1 MLGSWYY
8 AAFLVVEI
16 PGSGSCK
23 RKHMK
28 MSSLSSNCPHLES
41 AGEITK
47 EELIQK
53 SHGTCQDCKV
63 RGPNLWACLENR
75 CPYVGCGESHL
86 VSLLC
91 NQLLCCTQPDNPLFH
106 LQQHCLLSR
115 RQAGRQAGSRRQCLV
130 ARCTQSTVQAGGRR
144 KVPGRQ
150 LKMATRHS

>member
-63 RGPNLWACLENR
+63 RGPNLWECLENR

-115 RQAGRQAGSRRQCLV
+115 RQAGRQQEAVPRGSLYTVHRAGWW
-130 ARCTQSTVQAGGRR
+130 
-144 KVPGRQ
+144 KVPGCP